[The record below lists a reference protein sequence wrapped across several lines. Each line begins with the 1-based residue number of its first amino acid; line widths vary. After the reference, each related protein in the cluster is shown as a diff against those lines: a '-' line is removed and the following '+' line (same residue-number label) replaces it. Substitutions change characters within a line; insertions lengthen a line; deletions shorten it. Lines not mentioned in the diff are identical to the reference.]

1 MVSAPVLSLLLRAFE
16 ASSRLVL
23 SLDGEEDAESADFEL
38 LVVSLRMLGEA
49 GWLMWL
55 KW

>member
-1 MVSAPVLSLLLRAFE
+1 MVSDPVLSLLLE

-23 SLDGEEDAESADFEL
+23 SLDGDEDEESVDFEL